1 MRTVDDFAYCPKMF
15 NVLFFFQVSSDIYN
29 PEWLPF
35 AIPRE
40 ISSNNFLDGKNTYDG
55 CKKFQ
60 SISVSEGKSPL
71 SSDSDLCNVRY
82 FINET
87 KPCTDYIFD
96 NTYFD
101 ETLTTKLD
109 LVCENESKR
118 NFLGTILI
126 LSMLFGSFIGGRIGD
141 QYGRKKVFLAAILI
155 AVPSI
160 IIQVFLNSFEG

>member
-1 MRTVDDFAYCPKMF
+1 MC
-15 NVLFFFQVSSDIYN
+15 N
-29 PEWLPF
+29 
-35 AIPRE
+35 
-40 ISSNNFLDGKNTYDG
+40 
-55 CKKFQ
+55 
-60 SISVSEGKSPL
+60 EG
-71 SSDSDLCNVRY
+71 Y

-109 LVCENESKR
+109 LVCENENKR

-126 LSMLFGSFIGGRIGD
+126 LAMLFGSFIGGRIGD

-160 IIQVFLNSFEG
+160 IIQVFLNSFEGKWTKIKEKKIIAPWSFGGDSKKSF